1 MPRIYKGSET
11 ILKLLIDVPST
22 ETIDKIKIALFTDN
36 RSIAME
42 FFSDSITIYGNI
54 AYLNAPEWTFME
66 MNDGIINYIAQ
77 GESNNKPFIFERQS
91 NYILKS
97 SDGFEMSEIMNGY
110 YTKEETDV
118 KLEAEQD
125 KLVSGKTIKT
135 INGESLLGSG
145 NIAVATEQWVKNQD
159 YATNSD
165 VDEEVS
171 DKVGQVNQRFY
182 DYYTKSQVDELI
194 SNIDIP
200 EGGEDGVYFLEE
212 TSYIHKYS
220 YTETESGEVNVLY
233 DYNENY
239 YESDRLTNNIELY
252 QAILNG
258 KCKSV
263 VYKTLNGYTT
273 VLVSEDNGVK
283 TYEQR
288 AEYRCFPCQFEVVG
302 NIVKEVAFSYVEKER
317 VNFTTS
323 PIYVKSMV
331 LNSEGN
337 FNSYATIDITDYYT
351 KSEIDDKFANIDIP
365 EGGSSEGGDK
375 GVILEYPLTFETY
388 TCTVNPDTGE
398 YENYNYIRDS
408 YTTERKGINTE
419 LYNKIING
427 EVTSVYLKYLYEIK
441 EKYVSST
448 ERSSEAMFTLIP
460 LSFRIVSKVIY
471 FESVFYHPDKTLH
484 TLSFE
489 MKTNGAVATN
499 KWVDNIV
506 ENGSSDVPSGE
517 GVYTFLYPN
526 DYTVEGYDYEKGNT
540 YYDEYPYLGSDRQA
554 HNAEIAQKLENNEV
568 KALYIQ
574 VPREFYTHYENDY
587 YSKTEPIWM
596 YVPCSYR
603 NEKIVDSSNRITAV
617 YVKGEDNPTS
627 ISTLGWMFYADGTGT
642 WYEGDVP
649 LGDNGESSGIS
660 EATRIIYLQQTEI
673 GDKVMYSWD
682 ADSVFDHTQTPYVYT
697 VVFGTD
703 KGTQVIYAPL
713 MGGRYENDNG
723 FENYV
728 YAFIGDE
735 KWTWYFPNGAQEAE
749 AMITPIGGGDSY
761 TKEEIDSMIG
771 DINNILKTI

>member
-97 SDGFEMSEIMNGY
+97 SDGFEMSDIMNGY

-125 KLVSGKTIKT
+125 KLESGKTIKT

-145 NIAVATEQWVKNQD
+145 NIAVATELWVKNQD

-165 VDEEVS
+165 VDEKLANVQVDLTGYATEQWVKRQGYVTDS
-171 DKVGQVNQRFY
+171 DVNDYVGNEIGQVEEMFN

-200 EGGEDGVYFLEE
+200 EGGEDGVYFLEGG
-212 TSYIHKYS
+212 SYIHKYS
-220 YTETESGEVNVLY
+220 YTETESGEINVLY

-258 KCKSV
+258 ECKSV

-365 EGGSSEGGDK
+365 EGGED
-375 GVILEYPLTFETY
+375 GVYFLEPVEDIRHHKYIYNKESGTVETEY
-388 TCTVNPDTGE
+388 DYLEE
-398 YENYNYIRDS
+398 YEGSARQQHNLEVAKACIEGKVKSLFIKMKYKEEYLFTEVENGYS
-408 YTTERKGINTE
+408 YE
-419 LYNKIING
+419 LYYQYK
-427 EVTSVYLKYLYEIK
+427 T
-441 EKYVSST
+441 
-448 ERSSEAMFTLIP
+448 IP
-460 LSFRIVSKVIY
+460 LSFTFNELMDGELGTPDFST
-471 FESVFYHPDKTLH
+471 SV
-484 TLSFE
+484 
-489 MKTNGAVATN
+489 
-499 KWVDNIV
+499 
-506 ENGSSDVPSGE
+506 
-517 GVYTFLYPN
+517 LYK
-526 DYTVEGYDYEKGNT
+526 DTVFFFGYDGGSEYFVEKNAVTKLVLWLDKNT
-540 YYDEYPYLGSDRQA
+540 GSKKYFAIENILDIPEEKNEIEY
-554 HNAEIAQKLENNEV
+554 
-568 KALYIQ
+568 
-574 VPREFYTHYENDY
+574 
-587 YSKTEPIWM
+587 
-596 YVPCSYR
+596 
-603 NEKIVDSSNRITAV
+603 ITATMKSNGTYSLSGTYLYEALIGSTNDRAKKLYAIRLKDAITDSANPSYKVV
-617 YVKGEDNPTS
+617 YPTVYQTDSTKKYYFVVEAKYDDNNIIKWEYKGKTS
-627 ISTLGWMFYADGTGT
+627 VNSVLVPIS
-642 WYEGDVP
+642 
-649 LGDNGESSGIS
+649 S
-660 EATRIIYLQQTEI
+660 
-673 GDKVMYSWD
+673 
-682 ADSVFDHTQTPYVYT
+682 
-697 VVFGTD
+697 
-703 KGTQVIYAPL
+703 
-713 MGGRYENDNG
+713 
-723 FENYV
+723 
-728 YAFIGDE
+728 
-735 KWTWYFPNGAQEAE
+735 
-749 AMITPIGGGDSY
+749 GGDSY